1 MVEVNYLPTVAAIE
15 KEVFFETFGN
25 KSRLEL
31 KNRSFNINKLSIG
44 LQKFDDN
51 NKQTAFL
58 NIYLDLDK
66 ALVLANDILFGR
78 LQKLAGNSQ
87 DIVEVYK
94 QPGGSKKDGKILY
107 RELSISKGRL
117 WMIKG
122 SEGPGK
128 LTERTGGF
136 APDGKPTTSVSV
148 GVDDNTIRAIALMIQ
163 NEYQAYRTAQW
174 IKLSGGNK

>member
-1 MVEVNYLPTVAAIE
+1 MSEKKFLPVVAPIE
-15 KEVFFETFGN
+15 EEVFFETFGN

-31 KNRSFNINKLSIG
+31 KNRSFNIGKLSIG

-58 NIYLDLDK
+58 NMYLNLDR

-78 LQKLAGNSQ
+78 LQKLAGNTN

-94 QPGGSKKDGKILY
+94 QIGGSKKDGKVIY
-107 RELSISKGRL
+107 RELTISKGRL

-128 LTERTGGF
+128 LTDKTGGF
-136 APDGKPTTSVSV
+136 APDGKPETVVSV
-148 GVDDNTIRAIALMIQ
+148 GVDDATLRAIALMIQ

-174 IKLSGGNK
+174 LKL